1 MHRNGVSKHMDAGER
16 HWKLPTGLAWCVVTL
31 WVVTS
36 CIVGPVARA
45 ATDARPLVL
54 EHLTPADGLP
64 QSTVYATLQ
73 DSQGFVWIGTE
84 DGLVRYDGH
93 DLVCYTHSASAPAG
107 LPGTWIYQIV
117 EDSHHDLWMAIK
129 DSGVARWNRATDT
142 FTVYRHQPA
151 KPDSLSSDSARA
163 LLVDARG
170 RVWIGTSD
178 AGIDILDPVS
188 EHIEHLRHD
197 PAKPDSLIDDRI
209 FTLTLDRSGSLW
221 IGTEAG
227 LDRLPG
233 EARAFQ
239 HFRHSPADP
248 HSLSGDQI
256 SRVLEDK
263 SGDLW
268 IATYDGGLT
277 RMDRDGRVLQ
287 IFRHD
292 PQRGTSLSSDDV
304 RAVREDRVGHLW
316 VGTVDGLNLLDRGTG
331 IFIHYSHD
339 GNDAGSLRDSFIMS
353 LYEDSSGLMWIGT
366 KAGGVSRWNPRSW
379 DLGGHRPD
387 WLRGKLVTA
396 FADAPDNQVWV
407 ASLGGGLVRYDAD
420 SGEATDV
427 DNIVG
432 RPNALGD
439 RRVMA
444 LHEDRRGA
452 LWIGTMTRGL
462 SRLEGNGHLESVAV
476 KAGDSGSLSDAGVMT
491 IVEARDGSLWI
502 GTHDGGVNI
511 LDPATEQIRQ
521 LPYGSSTPA
530 AISAPTVT
538 AIAED
543 LDGNM
548 WIGTDGGGL
557 NLARPDGSVIK
568 VFRHDPND
576 PASLP
581 VDTVFAIDVDTRG
594 RVWVGTDGGGLARVL
609 GSAAAPEAIRFQVLS
624 RNEGLSSD
632 TIWGVLTDGTGRL
645 WLSSNTG
652 LMRLDPETLAVKTY
666 HREHG
671 LQGEEFDSGAYF
683 RLHDGRLSFGGT
695 DGFNIFNPALLS
707 EDRRPPRIALT
718 RVEVM
723 GAPLAGAIAVWQ
735 LDHIA
740 VDHRASIITMDF
752 GALDFTSPKQNHI
765 AYRMEG
771 LTDRWIDLG
780 SQQRVTLT
788 NLGAGDHVLEVRAAN
803 ADSVWSE
810 NPLRVNIHRDPAPW
824 NSPAAYAIYAALA
837 LGLIIYRLRV
847 QREKYRQV
855 VAARER
861 LESEVASR
869 TRELVESNR
878 QLAEAAQ
885 AKSNFLDR
893 MSHELRTPMNGV
905 VGMTELLART
915 PLTAAQSRLT
925 ETIRSSADVLLQ
937 IVNDLLDLSKIQA
950 GKVRLESMPLDLV
963 SLLEECTG
971 LFMGSAAAKGIELIA
986 CPPVT
991 GHENLIG
998 DPLRLRQILMNLVG
1012 NAVKFTARG
1021 EVVVKAD
1028 MTEVA
1033 TDGAT
1038 LCLTVADTGIGMD
1051 DATVAKIFEP
1061 FTQADE
1067 STTRRFGGSGLGL
1080 SICRELAQVMGGT
1093 ITVESRPEA
1102 GSTFTVM
1109 LSLKTGGDVLRA
1121 PLLPL
1126 QRRKVRILTRRPALA
1141 ESLARHAVALGLV
1154 TVDGCEGT
1162 ARTAVGDD
1170 VFIVD
1175 AGGFQ
1180 EYLSRYAQSPAAARA
1195 PLVVVASAQ
1204 EVESADLERMV
1215 GASAIVSKPVH
1226 RDALREALSAAMG
1239 VTAGSVKPRRPA
1251 LVDPIVGGHV
1261 LLVEDEPV
1269 NASVAQGYL
1278 AELGCT
1284 SVWVETGREAI
1295 ARSAVE
1301 RFDLILMDLSMP
1313 VMDGFTA
1320 AALIRQREGSG
1331 RRTPLLALTAHD
1343 AAGYREACLAAG
1355 MDDLMTKPFTLEEC
1369 GRQLRRWIHGDLA
1382 EQPTEPAA
1390 SSPSKE
1396 VAIASVDPA
1405 AVATLRNLRAGQ
1417 HAGLYSKLVDLFQ
1430 VGSIRSMAELR
1441 NGLAAGD
1448 FTAADAV
1455 CHKLAASAANVG
1467 ALAFA
1472 QEVRALGQMCRAG
1485 DAGGA
1490 HTLCDSL
1497 EAAHPLLL
1505 QELMRLRLLESA

>member
-1 MHRNGVSKHMDAGER
+1 MDAGGR
-16 HWKLPTGLAWCVVTL
+16 HWKLPAGLAWCLVAL
-31 WVVTS
+31 CAMAS
-36 CIVGPVARA
+36 VARA

-54 EHLTPADGLP
+54 EHLTTADGLP
-64 QSTVYATLQ
+64 QSTVFATLQ
-73 DSQGFVWIGTE
+73 DSQGFVWLGTE

-93 DLVCYTHSASAPAG
+93 DMVRYAYSPSVRNG
-107 LPGTWIYQIV
+107 LSGNFIYQIV
-117 EDSHHDLWMAIK
+117 EDAHHDVWIAIK
-129 DSGVARWNRATDT
+129 DSGVARWNRASDT
-142 FTVYRHQPA
+142 FTVYRHGSGNR
-151 KPDSLSSDSARA
+151 DSLASDSARA
-163 LLVDARG
+163 LLVDGRG
-170 RVWIGTSD
+170 KIWIGMSD
-178 AGIDILDPVS
+178 AGIDILDPGS
-188 EHIEHLRHD
+188 GRIEHLRHD
-197 PAKPDSLIDDRI
+197 PTKVDSLIDDRI
-209 FTLTLDRSGSLW
+209 FTLTLDKSGSVW

-227 LDRLPG
+227 LDRMQV
-233 EARAFQ
+233 EAHTFL
-239 HFRHSPADP
+239 HLRHSPTDP
-248 HSLSGDQI
+248 HTLSGDQI
-256 SRVLEDK
+256 SRILEDK

-268 IATYDGGLT
+268 IATYDGGLN
-277 RMDRDGRVLQ
+277 RMGHDGRVLES
-287 IFRHD
+287 FRHD
-292 PQRGTSLSSDDV
+292 AGRVASLSNDDV
-304 RAVREDRVGHLW
+304 RAVLEDRVGHLW
-316 VGTVDGLNLLDRGTG
+316 VGTADGLNLLDRAAGG
-331 IFIHYSHD
+331 FVHYSHD
-339 GNDAGSLRDSFIMS
+339 GNDPGSLRDSYIRS
-353 LYEDSSGLMWIGT
+353 LYEDSSGLVWIGT
-366 KAGGVSRWNPRSW
+366 DMGGVSRWNPRSW
-379 DLGGHRPD
+379 DLGGHRPE
-387 WLRGKLVTA
+387 WLGGKPVTA
-396 FADAPDNQVWV
+396 FADASDSKVWI

-420 SGEATDV
+420 NGEATDLDAV
-427 DNIVG
+427 VG
-432 RPNALGD
+432 RHNALGD
-439 RRVMA
+439 PRVMSLYA
-444 LHEDRRGA
+444 DHHGT

-462 SRLEGNGHLESVAV
+462 SKLEHTGHLESVAV
-476 KAGDSGSLSDAGVMT
+476 KAGDPHSLSDTGIVT
-491 IVEARDGSLWI
+491 IVEARDGKLWI
-502 GTHDGGVNI
+502 GTHDGGANI
-511 LDPATEQIRQ
+511 LDPDTEQVRQ
-521 LPYGSSTPA
+521 LPYGPSVPH
-530 AISAPTVT
+530 AISSPTVT

-557 NLARPDGSVIK
+557 NLARPDGSVMH

-576 PASLP
+576 AASLP
-581 VDTVFAIDVDTRG
+581 ANTVYAIAVDTRG

-609 GSAAAPEAIRFQVLS
+609 GSAADPRGIRFNVLS

-632 TIWGVLTDGTGRL
+632 TIWGVLTDTAGKL
-645 WLSSNTG
+645 WLSGNAG

-671 LQGEEFDSGAYF
+671 LQGEEFDNGAYF
-683 RLHDGRLSFGGT
+683 RLRDGRLCFGGAG
-695 DGFNIFNPALLS
+695 GFNIFNPALLS
-707 EDRRPPRIALT
+707 ENRRPPRLALT

-723 GAPLAGAIAVWQ
+723 GAPLAGATPVWQ
-735 LDHIA
+735 LDRIA

-752 GALDFTSPKQNHI
+752 GALDFTSPKQNRI

-780 SQQRVTLT
+780 SQHRVTLT

-824 NSPAAYAIYAALA
+824 NSPAAYAVYVGLA
-837 LGLIIYRLRV
+837 LGLILYRLRA
-847 QREKYRQV
+847 QREKYRRV

-861 LESEVASR
+861 LESEVALR

-915 PLTAAQSRLT
+915 PLSAAQSRLT

-950 GKVRLESMPLDLV
+950 GKVRLESVPIDLV

-1012 NAVKFTARG
+1012 NAVKFTAGG

-1033 TDGAT
+1033 ADSAT

-1051 DATVAKIFEP
+1051 EATIGKIFEP

-1093 ITVESRPEA
+1093 ITVKSKPEA
-1102 GSTFTVM
+1102 GSTFTVT
-1109 LSLKTGGDVLRA
+1109 LPLQAGGEPLRA
-1121 PLLPL
+1121 PLALL
-1126 QRRKVRILTRRPALA
+1126 RQHRVRILTRRPALA

-1154 TVDGCEGT
+1154 TDDGRHGPH
-1162 ARTAVGDD
+1162 RTAVGDD

-1175 AGGFQ
+1175 AAGFP
-1180 EYLSRYAQSPAAARA
+1180 EYLSRYAQSPGGARS

-1204 EVESADLERMV
+1204 EVESADLERVV
-1215 GASAIVSKPVH
+1215 GTGAIVAKPVH
-1226 RDALREALSAAMG
+1226 RDALREALSIAMG
-1239 VTAGSVKPRRPA
+1239 ETADSVKRRGPA
-1251 LVDPIVGGHV
+1251 LIDPIVGGHI

-1331 RRTPLLALTAHD
+1331 RRTPIIALTAHD
-1343 AAGYREACLAAG
+1343 AAGYREACLASG

-1369 GRQLRRWIHGDLA
+1369 GRQLRRWIQGSIA
-1382 EQPTEPAA
+1382 EQSAELAA
-1390 SSPSKE
+1390 SPPARE
-1396 VAIASVDPA
+1396 TAAREAALASVDA
-1405 AVATLRNLRAGQ
+1405 GTVATLRNLRAGQ
-1417 HAGLYSKLVDLFQ
+1417 HAGLYAKLVDLFQ

-1441 NGLAAGD
+1441 NSLAIGD

-1472 QEVRALGQMCRAG
+1472 QEVRSLGQMCRAG
-1485 DAGGA
+1485 NAQA
-1490 HTLCDSL
+1490 AKNHCDIL
-1497 EAAHPLLL
+1497 EATHPVLL
-1505 QELMRLRLLESA
+1505 QELTRLRVPESA